1 MAAADE
7 PRAMIEAFCKWC
19 QEQSCD
25 MSRVRIEQSSS
36 GLGLGLR
43 AAEDIKAGE
52 IALSVPV
59 DALFTV
65 AAAAETEIG
74 QAVLSS
80 AARRNRRVSAQAL
93 MYIVMLDG
101 WHNPASKWH
110 SYLRLIPATHND
122 PLWWTDSERQERLE
136 GTQLFHEASRHMAQL
151 RDVYDSLFPAL
162 SQELP
167 NVFPAQRYT
176 FQAFLWA
183 RSSLSSRCFSNQQLA
198 TWLQS
203 DSDELPALHETEGRG
218 LVNDCPAALCPL
230 LDMTNHNPDVE
241 VHVGLVRFAGGI
253 HLGISA
259 TSPVAAG
266 CEFFNNYGSCRTNL
280 QLLLAHG
287 FAVPRNRSDTLPVK
301 IRSDDSTRPELQR
314 KALELAGLNAAEV
327 HELSV
332 SDLLPTKLLALLRIL
347 CMRQDCLEKYVKEGA
362 SLLQK
367 LHSPVPI
374 EDCDMCEMQV
384 LSTLEGQL
392 LSQKSRIRPPDLS
405 AASAPERHAA
415 VYRAGQLEIIFE
427 ALKEIQRRRERFCGE
442 NGLLEEGEEEEGA
455 EVDPEEDGDEEEEV
469 RWPRPTASK
478 RRRIL

>member
-1 MAAADE
+1 
-7 PRAMIEAFCKWC
+7 
-19 QEQSCD
+19 

-43 AAEDIKAGE
+43 AAEDIKGGE

-230 LDMTNHNPDVE
+230 LDMTNHNPE
-241 VHVGLVRFAGGI
+241 
-253 HLGISA
+253 
-259 TSPVAAG
+259 TW
-266 CEFFNNYGSCRTNL
+266 
-280 QLLLAHG
+280 
-287 FAVPRNRSDTLPVK
+287 
-301 IRSDDSTRPELQR
+301 
-314 KALELAGLNAAEV
+314 
-327 HELSV
+327 
-332 SDLLPTKLLALLRIL
+332 
-347 CMRQDCLEKYVKEGA
+347 
-362 SLLQK
+362 
-367 LHSPVPI
+367 LHSI
-374 EDCDMCEMQV
+374 K
-384 LSTLEGQL
+384 ST
-392 LSQKSRIRPPDLS
+392 
-405 AASAPERHAA
+405 A
-415 VYRAGQLEIIFE
+415 
-427 ALKEIQRRRERFCGE
+427 C
-442 NGLLEEGEEEEGA
+442 
-455 EVDPEEDGDEEEEV
+455 
-469 RWPRPTASK
+469 
-478 RRRIL
+478 